1 MIAPYARQQ
10 IFASVSL
17 RDGVRQC
24 RRSSNAVPRH
34 TRTTR
39 SSHTSISLPQVR
51 TDGPRSSDR

>member
-1 MIAPYARQQ
+1 MIAPYAKQQ

-39 SSHTSISLPQVR
+39 SSYLDIFAAGANGRPTEL
-51 TDGPRSSDR
+51 